1 MVYDN
6 QKKLG
11 SLCHFI
17 KELFFVFGGRALA
30 LSSLMSY
37 RSGKGKGS
45 ALNKYLDSL
54 QP

>member
-17 KELFFVFGGRALA
+17 KEFFFGGRALA
-30 LSSLMSY
+30 LSSVMSY